1 MRFSELKFFAVLL
14 AVLTCSQSTAMAQ
27 KNQPVRV
34 VETVWGFD
42 GRVVTGQ
49 FTPLSILIDNL
60 SDQPIEA
67 VARLR
72 HIAGMVNAVGGEM
85 TQPVFLGPNSRRWL
99 QFYPYIS
106 GQSAS
111 WHLDLI
117 TEDRTYTFDPMDQPR
132 SVFERNFRNE
142 EKDAEQSMPAVILDP
157 PGMVNRLPTTI
168 KHMPSEIFPPYS
180 TATAGL
186 YALFLDHV
194 PDWETPR
201 QEALLSWLK
210 LGGRLHLLLDEN
222 NQTLQFSGP
231 LSPLNEPFPEF
242 QVGNGTVTRHDMQR
256 AALTIQIVTPVV
268 TPPGLTEVLNEETV
282 ETQPGSSNALQTNN
296 PFDEGE
302 IFAWLRELT
311 QPDHSWVLIFLLSMF
326 YVGLI
331 FPGCWILSK
340 QRNLHFLVTY
350 GAIAGLATV
359 FSLIFLFIGQRGY
372 GESTSLHTLAIAKA
386 EDETHWSTLQYTTIF
401 VTSGDRYTLE
411 EKDRQTLFA
420 SGSADERIDATMS
433 SGNTARYDGSIPP
446 FSSQSV
452 VSRRRLVADNWG
464 LSIVSFVQNGE
475 DLSELTMSV
484 NKQIPSGSDVKYFAI
499 HGTKIY
505 SMSMDAAKGQ
515 LRCENAS
522 GNLINFCQPVQEQD
536 PQYTNRLT
544 PGGFAGPAYQE
555 TLESPAEERFRMA
568 LPRMVERSIEDDFF
582 DGVRRFRMPVGKIRL
597 LVYAPVPAAFDLP
610 FSAEVKRG
618 GRILYVKDLSLETAR
633 E

>member
-1 MRFSELKFFAVLL
+1 MKVSELRFFAVLL
-14 AVLTCSQSTAMAQ
+14 AVLACGQPAAMAQ
-27 KNQPVRV
+27 KNQPIRV

-42 GRVVTGQ
+42 GRVVAGQ

-72 HIAGMVNAVGGEM
+72 HIAGMVNAVGGEL
-85 TQPVFLGPNSRRWL
+85 TQPVFLGPNSRRWV
-99 QFYPYIS
+99 QFYPYVMN
-106 GQSAS
+106 QSAS
-111 WHLDLI
+111 WHLDLL
-117 TEDRTYTFDPMDQPR
+117 TEDLTYTFDPMDQPR
-132 SVFERNFRNE
+132 AVFERNLMNN
-142 EKDAEQSMPAVILDP
+142 EKDGEQSMPAVILDP

-168 KHMPSEIFPPYS
+168 KHMPAEIFPPYA

-222 NQTLQFSGP
+222 NQTLRFSGP

-242 QVGNGTVTRHDMQR
+242 QVGSGTVTRHDVQR
-256 AALTIQIVTPVV
+256 AGLTIQIVTPVV
-268 TPPGLTEVLNEETV
+268 TPPALAE
-282 ETQPGSSNALQTNN
+282 SSDDEAMQAQNGTTNALQSDNH
-296 PFDEGE
+296 FDESE
-302 IFAWLRELT
+302 VFAWLRELT
-311 QPDHSWVLIFLLSMF
+311 QPDHSWGLIFLLSMC

-350 GAIAGLATV
+350 GAIAGLATI
-359 FSLIFLFIGQRGY
+359 FSLIFLMIGQRGY

-386 EDETHWSTLQYTTIF
+386 EDETHWSTLQYSTIF

-420 SGSADERIDATMS
+420 SGSADERIDASMT

-452 VSRRRLVADNWG
+452 VSRRRLTTDNWEV
-464 LSIVSFVQNGE
+464 SIVSFAQNGE
-475 DLSELTMSV
+475 DLSELTLSV
-484 NKQIPSGSDVKYFAI
+484 NKKLPVGSNVAYYAV
-499 HGTKIY
+499 HGANIY
-505 SMSMDAAKGQ
+505 NLHMDGATGQ
-515 LRCENAS
+515 LKYANS
-522 GNLINFCQPVQEQD
+522 FTSLQNFCQPGQD
-536 PQYTNRLT
+536 PQYPNMLT
-544 PGGFAGPAYQE
+544 PVVFGGPAYQQSA
-555 TLESPAEERFRMA
+555 ESPADEFFRRA
-568 LPRMVERSIEDDFF
+568 LPRIVARAAEDDFF
-582 DGVRRFRMPVGKIRL
+582 DSVRRFRLPVGRIRL

-610 FSAEVKRG
+610 FSADVQRG
-618 GRILYVKDLSLETAR
+618 GRILYVKDLSLDAVAE
-633 E
+633 